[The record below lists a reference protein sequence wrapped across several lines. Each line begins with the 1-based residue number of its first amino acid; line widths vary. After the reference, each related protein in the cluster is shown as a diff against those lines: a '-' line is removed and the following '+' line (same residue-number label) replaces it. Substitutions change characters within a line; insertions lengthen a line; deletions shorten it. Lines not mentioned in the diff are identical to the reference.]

1 MSCKLSVFLICI
13 FTFQVV
19 YTSGK
24 QSLHASN
31 VIETTDKSIDLPNES
46 KKESLE
52 NVSGKDLATKGTVN
66 AKKHIVM
73 FHPWGTPSH
82 KNQFKPL
89 IKGLLEDGNAI
100 TSVFTRPMDIVDDD
114 YTEIIV
120 DDK

>member
-1 MSCKLSVFLICI
+1 MSCKLSIFLVFM
-13 FTFQVV
+13 FMFQVV
-19 YTSGK
+19 YTSDK

-31 VIETTDKSIDLPNES
+31 VIKTTDKSIDLPNES
-46 KKESLE
+46 NKESLE
-52 NVSGKDLATKGTVN
+52 NVSGKDLATKVTVN

>member
-1 MSCKLSVFLICI
+1 MSCKLSILLVCI

-19 YTSGK
+19 YTSDK

-31 VIETTDKSIDLPNES
+31 VIKTTDKSKDLPNES
-46 KKESLE
+46 KIATLE
-52 NVSGKDLATKGTVN
+52 NVSGKDWKTKGTVDV
-66 AKKHIVM
+66 KKHIVM

-89 IKGLLEDGNAI
+89 IEGLLKDGNAI
-100 TSVFTRPMDIVDDD
+100 TSVFTRPMDIVNDD

-120 DDK
+120 DDT

>member
-1 MSCKLSVFLICI
+1 MSCKLSVLLVCI

-19 YTSGK
+19 YTSDK

-31 VIETTDKSIDLPNES
+31 VIKTTDKSIDLPNES
-46 KKESLE
+46 EIATLE
-52 NVSGKDLATKGTVN
+52 NVSDKDWKTKGTDV
-66 AKKHIVM
+66 KKHIVM

-89 IKGLLEDGNAI
+89 IEGLLEDGNVI
-100 TSVFTRPMDIVDDD
+100 TSVFTRPMDIVNDD

-120 DDK
+120 DDT